1 MTRFKFDMKDLVPES
16 KICEMFRL
24 TKGAI
29 RELRDS
35 ISRPE
40 IVWSSDNKKI
50 CGQYDLRLNERHYL
64 VAEFEMLEA
73 EGILAEFRSKKV
85 GLGPQ

>member
-1 MTRFKFDMKDLVPES
+1 MKKFKFDMKDLIPES

-29 RELRDS
+29 RRMRES

-50 CGQYDLRLNERHYL
+50 CGQYGLTPGQRHYL
-64 VAEFEMLEA
+64 PSEFQQLQD
-73 EGILAEFRSKKV
+73 EGILDDFRSKKV